1 MVMRLAKTNPFEGLE
16 KAVQENEPLAPF
28 TWYKIG
34 GPARYF
40 IRPRTIEE
48 LQLASQRC
56 VESEIPIYVLGL
68 GANLLV
74 GDQGVDGAVFRLDA
88 DYWRRV
94 KYGKT
99 SVECG
104 AGVDMQKLVLRT
116 CRQGL
121 SGVECLAGIP

>member
-1 MVMRLAKTNPFEGLE
+1 
-16 KAVQENEPLAPF
+16 
-28 TWYKIG
+28 
-34 GPARYF
+34 
-40 IRPRTIEE
+40 IEE

-74 GDQGVDGAVFRLDA
+74 GDQGVDGAVFRLDS
-88 DYWRRV
+88 DFWRRV

-121 SGVECLAGIP
+121 SGVECLAGIPGTSGGRARPTADRTRAEIRAVGAKIRARRHGATTVA